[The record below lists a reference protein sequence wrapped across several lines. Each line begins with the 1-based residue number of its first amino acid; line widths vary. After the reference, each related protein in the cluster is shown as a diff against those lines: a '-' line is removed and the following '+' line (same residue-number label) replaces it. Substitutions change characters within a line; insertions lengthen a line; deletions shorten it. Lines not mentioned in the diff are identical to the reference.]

1 LSFGKGVLTF
11 LCAAIRSDQPG
22 DVLMMARVR
31 YTWLLV
37 LWGPVIVGCGQG
49 NPFLSPQQQAALQQQ
64 QQPAQISQSQE
75 LQRRIGELDANN
87 RDLHMQVAQAQQQA
101 KVYQD
106 QNELLRKQLRDT
118 ATQLRDSQLAQQN
131 AEEQVNTM
139 QASTRR
145 RGGAMITANN
155 SVHRSLS
162 AASIPG
168 VEVRQDQDVI
178 RIELPADQLFL
189 PGTAQLLPAAPG
201 LVDKVADAISRNYP
215 RQRIGIEGH
224 TDSSPAFAGM
234 TTTYHQLSTQQATA
248 VFDLLTRRN
257 HLPANQLFIAG
268 LGSNH
273 PRASNA
279 TPAGQAKN
287 RRIELV
293 IYPST
298 VD

>member
-1 LSFGKGVLTF
+1 ML
-11 LCAAIRSDQPG
+11 
-22 DVLMMARVR
+22 ARVR
-31 YTWLLV
+31 HAWLWVWWPLV
-37 LWGPVIVGCGQG
+37 LAGCGQG
-49 NPFLSPQQQAALQQQ
+49 NPFLTPQQQAALQQQ
-64 QQPAQISQSQE
+64 QQPVHVSQAQE

-87 RDLHMQVAQAQQQA
+87 RDLHMQLAQAQQQA
-101 KVYQD
+101 KVFQD
-106 QNELLRKQLRDT
+106 QNELLRSQLRDT
-118 ATQLRDSQLAQQN
+118 ATQLRDAQLAQQS
-131 AEEQVNTM
+131 AEEQVTTL

-155 SVHRSLS
+155 SVQRSLS
-162 AASIPG
+162 AVSIPG
-168 VEVRQDQDVI
+168 IEVRQDQDVI
-178 RIELPADQLFL
+178 RIEMPADQLFQ
-189 PGTAQLLPAAPG
+189 PGTAQLLPRAPE
-201 LVDKVADAISRNYP
+201 LVDKVADAVAKSYP

-298 VD
+298 VN

>member
-1 LSFGKGVLTF
+1 
-11 LCAAIRSDQPG
+11 
-22 DVLMMARVR
+22 MMARVR

-37 LWGPVIVGCGQG
+37 MWGPVIIGCGQG

-64 QQPAQISQSQE
+64 QQPAYVSQMQE
-75 LQRRIGELDANN
+75 LQRRVGELDANN
-87 RDLHMQVAQAQQQA
+87 RDLHMQLAQAQQQS
-101 KVYQD
+101 KVYRD
-106 QNELLRKQLRDT
+106 QTGLLQRQLRDT
-118 ATQLRDSQLAQQN
+118 ATQLRDSQLAQTN
-131 AEEQVNTM
+131 AEEQINTL
-139 QASTRR
+139 QASTRH

-155 SVHRSLS
+155 SVQRSL
-162 AASIPG
+162 AAVNIPG
-168 VEVRQDQDVI
+168 VEVRQEQDVI
-178 RIELPADQLFL
+178 RIELPSDQLFQ
-189 PGTAQLLPAAPG
+189 PGTAQLLPTATG
-201 LVDKVADAISRNYP
+201 LVDKVADAISRSYP

-248 VFDLLTRRN
+248 IFDLLTRRN

-279 TPAGQAKN
+279 TPAGQVKN